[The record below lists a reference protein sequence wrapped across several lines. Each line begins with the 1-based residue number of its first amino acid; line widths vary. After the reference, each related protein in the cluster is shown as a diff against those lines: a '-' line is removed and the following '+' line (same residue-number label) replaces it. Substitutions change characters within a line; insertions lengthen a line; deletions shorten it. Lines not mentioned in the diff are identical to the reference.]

1 MADAAGNLAT
11 PHSTPVPDV
20 LKFYG
25 VKIEEGLST
34 EQVSQQEAKFGKN
47 VLEEQEKKSL
57 FQLVVEQFEDTLV
70 RILLV
75 SAVISFALT
84 YFDEEAAGEGWTAYV
99 EPFVILTILVLNA
112 IVGVWQESNAEQAL
126 DALKKLAPD
135 EAFCLRN
142 QQWEKINAED
152 LVPGDIVEVKVGD
165 KVPADIR
172 VVKEKTISM
181 KLEQSQL
188 TGESEA
194 VLKDSNVVPEDS
206 VIQEKH
212 NTLFSSTAV
221 SSGACVGVVCRT
233 GMQTEIGIIQSRVQE
248 AAEEE
253 EKTPLQ
259 QKLDEFGNVLAKI
272 IGIVCVLVWLINY
285 KNFFDPRHGSVLRGC
300 IYYFKIAVALA
311 VAAIP
316 EGLPA
321 VITTCLALGTRQMAK
336 RHAIVRKLP
345 SVETLGCT
353 TVICS
358 DKTGT
363 LTTNEMCAVKL
374 SLLGDGG
381 AMRTC
386 EIEGHTYA
394 PVGEVKGLTVDWSK
408 DEAMKTFCR
417 TGALCNESRL
427 LINDEGKFTRNGEP
441 TEAAIRVLVEK
452 FGCPDKALDG
462 RCRQAATRA
471 KADAMA
477 FSDYWSK
484 GLTKQAVLEFNRDR
498 KSMSVLY
505 GTEGEGNSLYVKGA
519 SEVMLTRCSKIMLPD
534 GTVKDLTDA
543 WRATVTA
550 EIQSMA
556 TDALRT
562 IAFAV
567 KDSLTELKTY
577 NGPSHPEHALLAD
590 PSNFAK
596 VESGMTFLGLV
607 GILDP
612 PRPECKSAIA
622 ACGQAGI
629 SVIMIT
635 GDNKDTAE
643 AISRNLGIL
652 SQGGSA
658 KGSSFTGKEFEDLP
672 DKEKESLLSRIVAKK
687 GAEGA
692 VFSRTEPRHKQLIV
706 KILKQL
712 GEITAMTGDGVNDAP
727 ALKQADIGIAMGI
740 AGTEVAKEASDMIL
754 ADDNFSSIV
763 AAVEEGR
770 SIYNNMKAFIRYM
783 ISSNVGEV
791 ASIFFTAAIGI
802 PEGLSSVQLLWVNL
816 VTDGPP
822 ATALGFNPPD
832 LDVMDK
838 PPRRK
843 DDSLISNW
851 SFVRYGV
858 VGFYVGVAV
867 VGIFVYWYC
876 YDEAAD
882 GHTLVTLPQLM
893 AWNQCDTW
901 SNFKVAPFLDM
912 KFDTDPCSYFKAG
925 KVKASTLS
933 LTVLVVIEMLN
944 AFNALSEDGSLVQ
957 MPPWANP
964 YLIVAAS
971 FSILVHV
978 LILYI
983 PVLTKIFG
991 VCPLDVHDWVL
1002 VMAFSMPVILIDEVL
1017 KFLGRGYN
1025 AARKEGLKQD

>member
-1 MADAAGNLAT
+1 M
-11 PHSTPVPDV
+11 SQV

-25 VKIEEGLST
+25 VSIEEGLST
-34 EQVSQQEAKFGKN
+34 EQVGRQQARFGKN
-47 VLEEQEKKSL
+47 VLDEQEKKSL
-57 FQLVVEQFEDTLV
+57 FQLVAEQFEDTLV

-75 SAVISFALT
+75 SAAISFVLT
-84 YFDEEAAGEGWTAYV
+84 YFDAEAAGEGWTAYV

-112 IVGVWQESNAEQAL
+112 IVGVWQESNAEKAL

-135 EAFCLRN
+135 EAFCLRD
-142 QQWEKINAED
+142 QQWKKIHAED

-172 VVKEKTISM
+172 VVKQKTISIR
-181 KLEQSQL
+181 LEQSQL
-188 TGESEA
+188 TGESQA
-194 VLKDSNVVPEDS
+194 VLKDTDVVPEDS
-206 VIQEKH
+206 VIQGKH
-212 NTLFSSTAV
+212 NTLFASTTV

-233 GMQTEIGIIQSRVQE
+233 GMQTEIGNIQSQVQE
-248 AAEEE
+248 AAQDEEQ
-253 EKTPLQ
+253 TPLQ

-285 KNFFDPRHGSVLRGC
+285 KNFFDPKHGSVLRGC

-336 RHAIVRKLP
+336 RNAIVRKLP

-363 LTTNEMCAVKL
+363 LTTNEMCVVRL
-374 SLLGDGG
+374 SLPGGGG

-386 EIEGHTYA
+386 EVEGHTYA
-394 PVGEVKGLTVDWSK
+394 PLGEVRGLAVDWGK
-408 DEAMKTFCR
+408 DEALKAFCR
-417 TGALCNESRL
+417 TGALCNEARL
-427 LINDEGKFTRNGEP
+427 LLNDEGRFVRHGEP

-452 FGCPDKALDG
+452 LGCPDQALNG
-462 RCRQAATRA
+462 RCHQAAKRA
-471 KADAMA
+471 RADAMA
-477 FSDYWSK
+477 FSEYWSA

-505 GTEGEGNSLYVKGA
+505 GTEGAGNSLYVKGA
-519 SEVMLTRCSKIMLPD
+519 SEVMLTRCSTVMLPD
-534 GTVKDLTDA
+534 GTVEDLTDA
-543 WRATVTA
+543 WRATITA

-556 TDALRT
+556 TSALRT
-562 IAFAV
+562 IAFATRG
-567 KDSLTELKTY
+567 DLAELRTY
-577 NGPSHPEHALLAD
+577 NGPSHPDHALLAD
-590 PSNFAK
+590 PSSF
-596 VESGMTFLGLV
+596 VRLESGMTFLGLV

-612 PRPECKSAIA
+612 PRPECRPAIA

-652 SQGGSA
+652 SSGGSHE
-658 KGSSFTGKEFEDLP
+658 GCSFTGKEFEDLP
-672 DKEKESLLSRIVAKK
+672 EKEKEALLSRIVAKR
-687 GAEGA
+687 GTEGA
-692 VFSRTEPRHKQLIV
+692 VFSRTEPRHKQMIV

-712 GEITAMTGDGVNDAP
+712 GEIAAMTGDGVNDAP

-740 AGTEVAKEASDMIL
+740 AGTEVAKEAADMVL

-858 VGFYVGVAV
+858 VGFYVGLAV

-893 AWNQCDTW
+893 TWNQCDTW
-901 SNFKVAPFLDM
+901 SDFRVAPFMDM
-912 KFDTDPCSYFKAG
+912 KFDANPCSYFKAG

-964 YLIVAAS
+964 YLIVASS
-971 FSILVHV
+971 FSIFVHV
-978 LILYI
+978 LILYV
-983 PVLTKIFG
+983 PVLSKIFG
-991 VCPLDVHDWVL
+991 VCPLDAHDWVL
-1002 VMAFSMPVILIDEVL
+1002 VMAFSVPVILIDEVL
-1017 KFLGRGYN
+1017 KLLGRGYN
-1025 AARKEGLKQD
+1025 AARKDGLKLD